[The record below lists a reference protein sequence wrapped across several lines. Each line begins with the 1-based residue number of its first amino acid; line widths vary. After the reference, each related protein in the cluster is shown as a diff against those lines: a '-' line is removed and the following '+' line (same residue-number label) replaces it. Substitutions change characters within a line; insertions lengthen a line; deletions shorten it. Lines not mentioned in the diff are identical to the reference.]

1 MDSIHIVLKSMEEM
15 RLPGQLYVD
24 HHSYHQILLGAVVF
38 SNEYGY
44 LGQTADAGELINKIS
59 KGEK

>member
-1 MDSIHIVLKSMEEM
+1 M
-15 RLPGQLYVD
+15 RQIQFYLD